1 VPELTA
7 EQYEAVERRDGSLLV
22 RAGAGA
28 GKTSVLVE
36 RFVRAVIDDDVAV
49 DEILA
54 ITFTEKA
61 AAEMRTRVRRRFREL
76 GHREAARAAEQAWI
90 STIHGFCSRVLR
102 AHALSAG
109 IDPEYHVLE
118 ALDAERA
125 GLDAFDRAL
134 EDFLA
139 DGTDAQRIEM
149 VAAYTPDKLREMV
162 RTAYSHLRSRGQRHP
177 VLEATVAPAPAG
189 EQVRLAAASAAALAE
204 LGQIAEPGK
213 QAQAALIALERCS
226 TLLARHASP
235 ASVDAPPPPI
245 AAAPS
250 PIAASASPIAAAPSP
265 TGASASPTAAAG
277 SLPDPAELDR
287 LALKGSAKALATLAC
302 EEYRQALAAYRD
314 LAAAHRQHL
323 DHTLLRELL
332 DRYGMRY
339 DALKR
344 DRSGVDFEDLE
355 LITRDLLVGDP
366 AIRTRYAERFAH
378 VLVDEFQDTN
388 PLQNEL
394 LELLARDNFF
404 RVGDEHQSIYGFRNA
419 DVEVFRDHHSAATS
433 SGRARSITMNFRS
446 RGEVLDAIDRA
457 FAELWGDRFEPLRE
471 RPDARAEPPRVD
483 PPVELLVVDKKKER
497 WDERLADEGE
507 DPFGRG
513 MRAATPW
520 RAAEARLLARRIDE
534 LTRSGPYRFGD
545 VVVLMRATTHMAFFE
560 RALEERGI
568 PTYVVG
574 GRGYWSQQQVAD
586 LRHWLATL
594 ANPLDE
600 LSLYSVL
607 ASPLVGVSL
616 DALALIGLQ
625 ARRTRRDAWWLL
637 REPDGLLDELPP
649 ADRPLIEG
657 FVKLLEE
664 HRRAAPTVSLET
676 LIDRAV
682 TDTGYDRHV
691 LSLPAGDR
699 RMANIRKLMRVA
711 RAFEAEEGRDL
722 RAFID
727 VVAERDMIAER
738 EGEAPLEAEELDA
751 VRLMTVH
758 RAKGLEFPVVC
769 VADLGKDGRE
779 EAGSLRISD
788 DGQVGLRLA
797 SLAGGAV
804 DTAELERIKLAQRE
818 ADEAEERRIFYVA
831 CTRAEEHL
839 VLSGAT
845 DLETRPEPRALCE
858 PMRWAWRAFCPDLP
872 AEGAAGVDDGRYEG
886 RPLRVRWERCTPATL
901 DELLPAADR
910 RPVRPQPHGSAGG
923 EQPPLEK
930 GTPPAP
936 RALPV
941 SRLSYS
947 GLAAYNRC
955 GYRFYLERALRL
967 PGGSALALGGPPD
980 GVEASVEAEQ
990 ETRAPDELSP
1000 LLRGSLV
1007 HLLLEELDLH
1017 DPVVPPAADVEALIE
1032 RNGAAPRPAEVED
1045 LRSMVAG
1052 FVASE
1057 TCARLGRAARARA
1070 ELPFAFTLEPPGARG
1085 RTLLVN
1091 GFVDVFA
1098 EEADGGVLIVDYKSD
1113 RLEGRDPRA
1122 LVEESYATQR
1132 LVYAL
1137 AALHG
1142 GAERVEVAYVS
1153 LERPGDPVA
1162 TTYAATDAPG
1172 LERELLDRARGIVA
1186 SDFRPTGTPHA
1197 ELCAD
1202 CPGQPALCTHEPER
1216 TLQPLA
1222 PSATAR
1228 TSGT

>member
-1 VPELTA
+1 MPELTT
-7 EQYEAVERRDGSLLV
+7 EQREAVERRDGSLLV

-36 RFVRAVIDDDVAV
+36 RFVRAVIEDGVGV
-49 DEILA
+49 DEVLA

-76 GHREAARAAEQAWI
+76 DRREEARAAEQAWI

-102 AHALSAG
+102 AHALTAG
-109 IDPEYHVLE
+109 IDPEYRVLE
-118 ALDAERA
+118 ALDAERT
-125 GLDAFDRAL
+125 GIDAFDRAL
-134 EDFLA
+134 EDFLV
-139 DGTDAQRIEM
+139 DGGDAERIEM
-149 VAAYTPDKLREMV
+149 VAAYTPDKLLEMV
-162 RTAYSHLRSRGQRHP
+162 RTAYSHLRSRGQRQP
-177 VLEATVAPAPAG
+177 VLEATVAPVPAG
-189 EQVRLAAASAAALAE
+189 EHERLAAAAGAALEE
-204 LGQIAEPGK
+204 LGSILGPGK
-213 QAQAALIALERCS
+213 QVQAAITALERCIG
-226 TLLARHASP
+226 LLDRQAGTAAGAP
-235 ASVDAPPPPI
+235 ADTV
-245 AAAPS
+245 AAAP
-250 PIAASASPIAAAPSP
+250 AASASPATAP
-265 TGASASPTAAAG
+265 ALA
-277 SLPDPAELDR
+277 DPGDLDR
-287 LALKGSAKALATLAC
+287 LALKGSANALSTPVC
-302 EEYRQALAAYRD
+302 VEYRKALAAYAG

-332 DRYGMRY
+332 DRYGARY

-344 DRSGVDFEDLE
+344 DRSALDFEDLE
-355 LITRDLLVGDP
+355 LITRDLLVVDP
-366 AIRTRYAERFAH
+366 AIRNRYAERFAH
-378 VLVDEFQDTN
+378 LLVDEFQDTN

-394 LELLARDNFF
+394 LELLARDNLF

-419 DVEVFRDHHSAATS
+419 DVEVFREHHGAATS
-433 SGRARSITMNFRS
+433 AGRARSITMNFRS

-457 FAELWGDRFEPLRE
+457 FADLWGDRFEPLRE

-497 WDERLADEGE
+497 WDERLADEGD

-534 LTRSGPYRFGD
+534 LTHGGPYSYGD
-545 VVVLMRATTHMAFFE
+545 VVILMRATTHMAFYE

-586 LRHWLATL
+586 LRHWLAAL

-616 DALALIGLQ
+616 DTLALIGLES
-625 ARRTRRDAWWLL
+625 RRTRRDAWGLL
-637 REPDGLLDELPP
+637 REPDGVLDQLPA
-649 ADRPLIEG
+649 ADRPLVER
-657 FVKLLEE
+657 FVKRLDE
-664 HRRAAPTVSLET
+664 HRRAAPTMSLET

-699 RMANIRKLMRVA
+699 RMANVRKLMRMA
-711 RAFEAEEGRDL
+711 RAFEADEGRDL

-727 VVAERDMIAER
+727 VVAERDLIAER

-779 EAGSLRISD
+779 EAGSLRISN

-797 SLAGGAV
+797 SLGGGAV
-804 DTAELERIKLAQRE
+804 DTAELERIKEAQKE

-845 DLETRPEPRALCE
+845 DLDTRPEARPLCE
-858 PMRWAWRAFCPDLP
+858 PMRWAWRAFCPELP
-872 AEGAAGVDDGRYEG
+872 TEGATGVDDGEYEG
-886 RPLRVRWERCTPATL
+886 RELRVRWEQCTPATL
-901 DELLPAADR
+901 DDLLPEADR
-910 RPVRPQPHGSAGG
+910 QPVRPVPDGSPGG
-923 EQPPLEK
+923 EQPELDK
-930 GTPPAP
+930 GSPPAP

-955 GYRFYLERALRL
+955 SYRFYLERALRL
-967 PGGSALALGGPPD
+967 PGGDALTLGGTPD
-980 GVEASVEAEQ
+980 GVEASVETED

-1007 HLLLEELDLH
+1007 HLLLEELDLS
-1017 DPVVPPAADVEALIE
+1017 DPAVPAAADVEALIE
-1032 RNGAAPRPAEVED
+1032 RNGARPRAAEVED
-1045 LRSMVAG
+1045 LRAMVAA
-1052 FVASE
+1052 FVGSD
-1057 TCARLGRAARARA
+1057 TCARLGRARRARA

-1098 EEADGGVLIVDYKSD
+1098 EEPDGGVLIVDYKSD
-1113 RLEGRDPRA
+1113 RLEGRDPA
-1122 LVEESYATQR
+1122 QLVEESYATQR

-1142 GAERVEVAYVS
+1142 GADRVEVAYVS

-1162 TTYAATDAPG
+1162 TTYTAAEAPQ
-1172 LERELLDRARGIVA
+1172 LEHELLDRARGIVA
-1186 SDFRPTGTPHA
+1186 SEFVPTDAPHA

-1202 CPGQPALCTHEPER
+1202 CPGQPALCTHEPEL
-1216 TLQPLA
+1216 TMQPLA
-1222 PSATAR
+1222 H
-1228 TSGT
+1228 